1 MNFFFLCGFSS
12 SVSFLFFVFFL
23 LDFRSGRYLVLFS
36 SLYLVFDAVVVVV
49 VVVVAVVAGPP
60 S

>member
-1 MNFFFLCGFSS
+1 MFL
-12 SVSFLFFVFFL
+12 VFFL

-49 VVVVAVVAGPP
+49 VVVVVAVVAGPP